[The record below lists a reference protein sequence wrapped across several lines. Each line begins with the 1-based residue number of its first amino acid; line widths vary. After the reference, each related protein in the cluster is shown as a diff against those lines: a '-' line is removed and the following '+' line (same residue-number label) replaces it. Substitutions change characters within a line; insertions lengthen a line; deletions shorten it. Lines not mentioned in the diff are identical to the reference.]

1 MKRGFL
7 AVVFLVILSAIF
19 AQTMNEMVIVKQ
31 GIFRP
36 DQLVNH
42 ARKDRMGRVCD
53 GLQLKSTNRVA

>member
-7 AVVFLVILSAIF
+7 AVVFLVVLSAIF
-19 AQTMNEMVIVKQ
+19 SQILNEMVVVKQ
-31 GIFRP
+31 AVLRP

-42 ARKDRMGRVCD
+42 ARKDRMGRVCA